1 MEFKKTFAIYNDI
14 SHAPFNKI
22 YFIIMSQPINP
33 PTKVSLWSS
42 DMSDAER
49 LVHERLLLVFK
60 EANETF
66 NGAMLG
72 EHLSDDIKYTS
83 QNVHEDMEGKNNVAQ
98 YLVDRYKFFEE
109 KKEESRR
116 TFERGYVDGTFENQP
131 CLVIS
136 INEDKVGYI
145 SISVNKDEKISS
157 IDNIS
162 SFPPVETVKIV
173 KHFTFEKLN

>member
-1 MEFKKTFAIYNDI
+1 MN
-14 SHAPFNKI
+14 
-22 YFIIMSQPINP
+22 QPIKP

-42 DMSDAER
+42 NMSDAER

-72 EHLSDDIKYTS
+72 EYLSDDVKYTA
-83 QNVHEDMEGKNNVAQ
+83 QHIAEDMEGKDKIAQ
-98 YLVDRYKFFEE
+98 YLIDRYKFFEE

-131 CLVIS
+131 CLVLS
-136 INEDKVGYI
+136 INEEKVGYI
-145 SISVNKDEKISS
+145 SINVNKDEKISS

-173 KHFTFEKLN
+173 EQFTFEKLNQ

>member
-1 MEFKKTFAIYNDI
+1 MFKNYADVDSPVTQGSWRK
-14 SHAPFNKI
+14 
-22 YFIIMSQPINP
+22 
-33 PTKVSLWSS
+33 
-42 DMSDAER
+42 MSDAER

-72 EHLSDDIKYTS
+72 EYLSDEVKYTS
-83 QNVHEDMEGKNNVAQ
+83 QRIWDDMQGKDKIAQ
-98 YLVDRYKFFEE
+98 YLIDRYKFFEE

-116 TFERGYVDGTFENQP
+116 TFERGYVDGSFVNQP
-131 CLVIS
+131 CLVLS
-136 INEDKVGYI
+136 INEKKEGYI
-145 SISVNKDEKISS
+145 SINVNKDEKISS

-173 KHFTFEKLN
+173 GQFKFEKLN

>member
-1 MEFKKTFAIYNDI
+1 M
-14 SHAPFNKI
+14 
-22 YFIIMSQPINP
+22 MQPIKP
-33 PTKVSLWSS
+33 TTKVSLWSG

-66 NGAMLG
+66 NGAMLD
-72 EHLSDDIKYTS
+72 EYLSDNVKYTA
-83 QNVHEDMEGKNNVAQ
+83 QHIADDMQGKDKIAQ
-98 YLVDRYKFFEE
+98 YLIDRYKFFEE

-131 CLVIS
+131 CLVLS
-136 INEDKVGYI
+136 INEEKVGYI
-145 SISVNKDEKISS
+145 SINANKDEKISS

-162 SFPPVETVKIV
+162 SLPPVETVKIV
-173 KHFTFEKLN
+173 EQFTFEKLN